1 MNRNEVS
8 LNYAQLIKSLAV
20 DDLVNS
26 YNYLMFS
33 KVVQDVVWALL
44 TSVRRVPRRMRVV
57 VAVLRLSMRLS
68 CVPQLTA
75 RPRPSLTFIA
85 RGAPASPAE
94 ARSGTSRCLE
104 NNKLYG
110 FSPHLRYQAVQYL
123 GEHIYCSPHDNY
135 TQFIWT
141 DLLEKR
147 ESNNSKCRKERC
159 PCRTLYYLMSV
170 ATLLSYLL

>member
-1 MNRNEVS
+1 MNGHEVS
-8 LNYAQLIKSLAV
+8 LNYAELIKSLAV
-20 DDLVNS
+20 DDLLIS

-33 KVVQDVVWALL
+33 QVLQDVVWAL
-44 TSVRRVPRRMRVV
+44 TSVRRVPRRMRGV

-110 FSPHLRYQAVQYL
+110 FSPHLRYQDVKYL

-135 TQFIWT
+135 TQFILA
-141 DLLEKR
+141 DLSVKR
-147 ESNNSKCRKERC
+147 RSNRRTNSKCR
-159 PCRTLYYLMSV
+159 
-170 ATLLSYLL
+170 